1 MYNHADDSNV
11 INEIRI
17 DQNDLFI
24 IYYLVQM
31 LEEMKDN
38 EQMVLLTL
46 NVLLMPVVLA
56 LHPENYAL
64 EPE

>member
-1 MYNHADDSNV
+1 
-11 INEIRI
+11 
-17 DQNDLFI
+17 
-24 IYYLVQM
+24 M
-31 LEEMKDN
+31 LEEMKEN

-64 EPE
+64 EPEQFLETLKKLNPSAYEFKISSVASNFR